1 MSRYTYAEPLFL
13 SQLDSQ
19 YLTHRSTRVNI
30 QNVIDQM
37 FEDLNSYSETSITI
51 DGINYLELK
60 LFPFYRESTFRSVRV
75 NSRESNGFA

>member
-1 MSRYTYAEPLFL
+1 MHTLNGSAFR
-13 SQLDSQ
+13 QLDSQ
-19 YLTHRSTRVNI
+19 YLTHRSTRGNI

-60 LFPFYRESTFRSVRV
+60 LFPFYRQ
-75 NSRESNGFA
+75 SRTGLC